1 MTNSMVQMEQSIMG
15 SQTGR
20 RDSMRFSFINQP
32 LTNRYSLVKNYPEQ
46 KIISNEVPSLPQQV
60 IPRVITTEF
69 FKR

>member
-20 RDSMRFSFINQP
+20 RDSMRFSFLNQP

-46 KIISNEVPSLPQQV
+46 KIIPNEVPSLPQ
-60 IPRVITTEF
+60 
-69 FKR
+69 